1 MNALTPPLFDA
12 LIAAGEALARDD
24 SVRAVVL
31 HGNGR
36 AFCAGLDLSNF
47 DRVRDPDS
55 RIAPGR
61 LAARTHGDANDFQQA
76 VLVWQSLPVPVIAA
90 VHGV

>member
-1 MNALTPPLFDA
+1 
-12 LIAAGEALARDD
+12 
-24 SVRAVVL
+24 
-31 HGNGR
+31 
-36 AFCAGLDLSNF
+36 AGLDLSNF

-55 RIAPGR
+55 RFAPGR

-90 VHGV
+90 VHGVAYGGGLQLALGADLRLVAPDAKLS